1 MEIVLIAIIV
11 PAHNEEDQI
20 IDCVSALQV
29 AARCPSLYG
38 EQILII
44 VVLDSCTDTTPAL
57 AQQLGV
63 TTISLNARNV
73 GAARALGAQ
82 LALAAGA
89 RWLAFTDADTQVRP
103 DWIFAQLAQKSDAVC
118 GAVAVKD
125 WGSYGQ
131 VKRNHYDAS
140 YNDEDG
146 YRHIH
151 GANFGVSASAY
162 EQAGGFQPLQ
172 SSEDV
177 ALVEALLANGASITW
192 SAAPRVFTSS
202 RRLFRASGGFG
213 AKVERVQ
220 LQTMTQQF
228 DGARA

>member
-11 PAHNEEDQI
+11 PAHNEEDLI
-20 IDCVSALQV
+20 IDCVAALQV

-44 VVLDSCTDTTPAL
+44 VVLDFCTDTTPAL

-63 TTISLNARNV
+63 TTISLDARNV

-172 SSEDV
+172 SRKMWRWLKRCWQTGHRLPGQLLRAYLPAPVGFFVPLED
-177 ALVEALLANGASITW
+177 LAQRLNGYNC
-192 SAAPRVFTSS
+192 
-202 RRLFRASGGFG
+202 
-213 AKVERVQ
+213 KQ
-220 LQTMTQQF
+220 
-228 DGARA
+228 